1 MKQIRFNSITASAQG
16 ISAVDKNG
24 KVIVERYDKTYQ
36 SQSNYKPKHVQKT
49 ADRIHL
55 NFVQREM
62 YRRLMYGLNE
72 YSPEQIAA
80 LSHVSISR
88 IVNDYNK
95 ASRALHIMKAKKLYK
110 NETNLVNS
118 IFSHVNIGEK
128 EFDWLIELPKNA
140 TLKKLNIST
149 RDVINEFIKRKLLP
163 KNFYQLSPESI
174 VL

>member
-1 MKQIRFNSITASAQG
+1 MKQKKFQSITASAQG
-16 ISAVDKNG
+16 IYAVQNNG
-24 KVIVERYDKTYQ
+24 KVIIERYDKTYQ
-36 SQSNYKPKHVQKT
+36 SKSHHKPKHVQDT
-49 ADRIHL
+49 ADKIHL

-62 YRRLMYGLNE
+62 YRRLMYGLKE

-80 LSHVSISR
+80 LSPASISK

-95 ASRALHIMKAKKLYK
+95 ASRALHVLKAKKLYK

-128 EFDWLIELPKNA
+128 DFDWLIELPKTA
-140 TLKKLNIST
+140 TLKKLGITT
-149 RDVINEFIKRKLLP
+149 REVINEFIKRKLLP
-163 KNFYQLSPESI
+163 KNFYELSPETV

>member
-1 MKQIRFNSITASAQG
+1 MKQNQFNSITASAQG
-16 ISAVDKNG
+16 TYATDKNG
-24 KVIVERYDKTYQ
+24 KVTIEKYVNTYQ
-36 SQSNYKPKHVQKT
+36 AKSNYKPKHVQDT
-49 ADRIHL
+49 ADKIHL

-80 LSHVSISR
+80 LSPFSISR

-95 ASRALHIMKAKKLYK
+95 ASRALHVMKARKLYK

-118 IFSHVNIGEK
+118 IFSHVKIGEK
-128 EFDWLIELPKNA
+128 DFDWLLELPKTA
-140 TLKKLNIST
+140 TLKKLGITT
-149 RDVINEFIKRKLLP
+149 RDIINEFIKRKLLP
-163 KNFYQLSPESI
+163 KNFYQLSPETV

>member
-1 MKQIRFNSITASAQG
+1 MKQTKFNSITASAQG
-16 ISAVDKNG
+16 TYATDKNG
-24 KVIVERYDKTYQ
+24 KVTVERYDKTYQ
-36 SQSNYKPKHVQKT
+36 SKSNYKPKHVQDA

-80 LSHVSISR
+80 LSPVSISR

-95 ASRALHIMKAKKLYK
+95 ASRTLHVMKAKKLYK
-110 NETNLVNS
+110 NETNLINS

-128 EFDWLIELPKNA
+128 DFDWLIELPKSA
-140 TLKKLNIST
+140 TLKKLGITT
-149 RDVINEFIKRKLLP
+149 REVINEFIKRKLLP
-163 KNFYQLSPESI
+163 KNFYQISPETV

>member
-1 MKQIRFNSITASAQG
+1 MKQNQFNSITASAQG
-16 ISAVDKNG
+16 IHATDKNG
-24 KVIVERYDKTYQ
+24 KVTIEKYVNTYE
-36 SQSNYKPKHVQKT
+36 SKSNYKPKHVQDT
-49 ADRIHL
+49 ADKIHL

-80 LSHVSISR
+80 LSPVSISR

-95 ASRALHIMKAKKLYK
+95 ASRALHEMKARKLYK

-118 IFSHVNIGEK
+118 NFSHVKIGEK
-128 EFDWLIELPKNA
+128 DFDWLIELPKSA
-140 TLKKLNIST
+140 TLKKLGITT

-163 KNFYQLSPESI
+163 RNFYQLSPETI

>member
-1 MKQIRFNSITASAQG
+1 MKHKKFQSITASAQG
-16 ISAVDKNG
+16 IFAVDNNG
-24 KVIVERYDKTYQ
+24 KVVIERYEKSYQ
-36 SQSNYKPKHVQKT
+36 SRSAHKPKHVQDT

-55 NFVQREM
+55 NFVQRQM

-72 YSPEQIAA
+72 YSPEQLAG
-80 LSHVSISR
+80 LSTVSISK

-95 ASRALHIMKAKKLYK
+95 ASRVLHVMKAKKLYK

-118 IFSHVNIGEK
+118 IFSHVKIGDKDFE
-128 EFDWLIELPKNA
+128 WLLKLPKTA
-140 TLKKLNIST
+140 TLKKLGITT

-163 KNFYQLSPESI
+163 KNFYELSPETV